1 MTVSCSSR
9 ERSAMAHEARLEL
22 YAKRAA
28 TGRLLPKARWT
39 PLLALVLLVTSATFG
54 CCPVPVMQPAPIEV
68 RRVKPP
74 LLPDR
79 RPEVLA
85 RWSEIATV
93 GTETR
98 MPRDLW
104 RLVSEVTA
112 AGWSNAKALEAA
124 GGWEK
129 P

>member
-1 MTVSCSSR
+1 M
-9 ERSAMAHEARLEL
+9 RL
-22 YAKRAA
+22 YVQRAA

-54 CCPVPVMQPAPIEV
+54 CCPVPLQPAPIEV

-85 RWSEIATV
+85 RWGEIATV

-104 RLVSEVTA
+104 RLVSETTA
-112 AGWSNAKALEAA
+112 AGWSNAKALETA